1 MGVIKRVKRVFVA
14 DLHDM
19 VDKMEN
25 PVSLIKQYL
34 REVEEQI
41 EKGKEALRQQYVVEK
56 KYELLITDAEQ
67 TISKRVRQA
76 KLALSK
82 GEEDIAKIALQEK
95 VLTEKKLV
103 TYKEQLE
110 LINGKTQELVEQLQT
125 LQQKYEELTLK
136 KNELISRTNVA
147 VALKNINENTSSFNA
162 DQAISG
168 FARMEEKVWELE
180 AASKA
185 QRTISVNQKI
195 PALNPLVA
203 NEVDEELQKLK
214 EDQ

>member
-67 TISKRVRQA
+67 IISKRVRQA

-103 TYKEQLE
+103 TYKEQLQ

-125 LQQKYEELTLK
+125 LQQKYEELALK

-147 VALKNINENTSSFNA
+147 VALKNINDSTLSFNA

-168 FARMEEKVWELE
+168 FSRMEEKVWELE

-214 EDQ
+214 ENQ